1 MEEFIMEAE
10 EQLRLHENLTRVYV
24 QRTGKSLSVL
34 GRHGTQ
40 YALLNRR
47 KLVTIMPM
55 KILLNW
61 VTFNLSRRLIFE
73 FKGDRLHNCKI

>member
-1 MEEFIMEAE
+1 MEAA

-40 YALLNRR
+40 YALLNRW
-47 KLVTIMPM
+47 KLVTV
-55 KILLNW
+55 L
-61 VTFNLSRRLIFE
+61 RR
-73 FKGDRLHNCKI
+73 